1 MSERTPSTEEI
12 RDQYTR
18 KEPPFIGTLSSREA
32 QFDRWLAK
40 VKADAVR
47 EHEEKRVV
55 IHMDPPQPRLVP
67 VPALCPRCGWS
78 R

>member
-1 MSERTPSTEEI
+1 MSEYTPTTAEVRLKYESASLGQSAGTE
-12 RDQYTR
+12 
-18 KEPPFIGTLSSREA
+18 
-32 QFDRWLAK
+32 FDLWPSW

-47 EHEEKRVV
+47 KHEEKRVV

-67 VPALCPRCGWS
+67 VSAPCPRCGWS

>member
-1 MSERTPSTEEI
+1 MCEFTPTTEEV
-12 RDQYTR
+12 RLKY
-18 KEPPFIGTLSSREA
+18 ESSSLGQSAAAE
-32 QFDRWLAK
+32 FDRWLAK

-55 IHMDPPQPRLVP
+55 IHVDPPQPRLVH
-67 VPALCPRCGWS
+67 VPAPCPRCGWS